1 MPFGPRSTVPGALA
15 CFAVLALI
23 GLLAHLSDRVIAL
36 DTDLLE
42 AATVHAGA
50 RLDRWLVAYVHL
62 GDPAPYLLVSMAIV
76 VTAWADGRARLALV
90 LAAVLV
96 LAPLTAEVL
105 KLLTAQ
111 TRLHSPGFA
120 HHISRASWPSG
131 HTTAA
136 TTAAICAV
144 LVAPP
149 RWRLPVAAIGA
160 LYALG
165 MGVSVVALA
174 WHFPSDVL
182 GAYVLSAG
190 WCLLVLR
197 AAGLP
202 QRL

>member
-1 MPFGPRSTVPGALA
+1 MRFGPRSTVPGALA

-23 GLLAHLSDRVIAL
+23 GLLAHLSNPAMTL
-36 DTDLLE
+36 DADLLE
-42 AATVHAGA
+42 AATERTGPRV
-50 RLDRWLVAYVHL
+50 DRWLVGYVHL
-62 GDPAPYLLVSMAIV
+62 GDPAPYLLVSTAIV
-76 VTAWADGRARLALV
+76 VTAWARGTARLALV

-96 LAPLTAEVL
+96 LAPLTAEIL

-111 TRLHSPGFA
+111 TRLHSATFA

-149 RWRLPVAAIGA
+149 SRRRALAAIGA

-165 MGVSVVALA
+165 MGFSVVALA

-190 WCLLVLR
+190 WCLLALR